1 MKQVSLIII
10 LTVFL
15 TGASSDSLNA
25 AEISKKENNQFTIS
39 SSTHSEAQLLQS
51 YVSKYKTNIN
61 KLYNQV
67 QTQESEVMIRANEK
81 LFLMISQLYE
91 IKNGEYSEEE
101 SNKIMN
107 TIVSDIRVL
116 NTRLKGYIE
125 QEQIEQQI
133 IVTQKQKK
141 YSLVANRIAK
151 ILDSMIEKLSAP
163 LVNKNDLTNSDI
175 TLVSSLIKI
184 QNENNKIKSFSK
196 KSFLHQE
203 EMQFYF
209 QSIIKN
215 IRNEIKILKNT
226 L

>member
-1 MKQVSLIII
+1 
-10 LTVFL
+10 
-15 TGASSDSLNA
+15 
-25 AEISKKENNQFTIS
+25 
-39 SSTHSEAQLLQS
+39 
-51 YVSKYKTNIN
+51 
-61 KLYNQV
+61 
-67 QTQESEVMIRANEK
+67 
-81 LFLMISQLYE
+81 
-91 IKNGEYSEEE
+91 
-101 SNKIMN
+101 
-107 TIVSDIRVL
+107 
-116 NTRLKGYIE
+116 
-125 QEQIEQQI
+125 
-133 IVTQKQKK
+133 
-141 YSLVANRIAK
+141 
-151 ILDSMIEKLSAP
+151 MIEKLSAP

>member
-15 TGASSDSLNA
+15 TWASSDSLNA

-91 IKNGEYSEEE
+91 IKNWEYSEEE

-116 NTRLKGYIE
+116 NTRLKWYIE

-215 IRNEIKILKNT
+215 IRN
-226 L
+226 